1 MEVYPA
7 RMESKRGGRRRDEAE
22 SVIEG
27 SEENLNLSRYNFDA
41 IDYITQQR

>member
-7 RMESKRGGRRRDEAE
+7 RMESKRGGSRRAGAE

-27 SEENLNLSRYNFDA
+27 SEENLNLSRYNLDA